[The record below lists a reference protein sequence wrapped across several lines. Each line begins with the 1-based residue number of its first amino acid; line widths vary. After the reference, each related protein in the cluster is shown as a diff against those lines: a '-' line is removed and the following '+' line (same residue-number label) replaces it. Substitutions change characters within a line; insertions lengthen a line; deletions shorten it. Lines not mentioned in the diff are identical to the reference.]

1 MHCKPIYYQRSMIHS
16 LLQKLVQGEYS
27 LWLKMTDKAACII
40 EHWLCV
46 IPRLMCR
53 GFQNDLL
60 IIKDSF
66 LPWQSYR
73 KVGNREGQCDTD
85 DHYKF
90 MPAKIKYN
98 IMLRLN
104 NNKKSWFI
112 NFVQALRWM
121 MMIRDLIFTE
131 EICLCL
137 IIHNWIWKL

>member
-1 MHCKPIYYQRSMIHS
+1 
-16 LLQKLVQGEYS
+16 
-27 LWLKMTDKAACII
+27 
-40 EHWLCV
+40 
-46 IPRLMCR
+46 MCR

-104 NNKKSWFI
+104 NKKKI
-112 NFVQALRWM
+112 
-121 MMIRDLIFTE
+121 LIYK
-131 EICLCL
+131 LCTG
-137 IIHNWIWKL
+137 IEVNDDD